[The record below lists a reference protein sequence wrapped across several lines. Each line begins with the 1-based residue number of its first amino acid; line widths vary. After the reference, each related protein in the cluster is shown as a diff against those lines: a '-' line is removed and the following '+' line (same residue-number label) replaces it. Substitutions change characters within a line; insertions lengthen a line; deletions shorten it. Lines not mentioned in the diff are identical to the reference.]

1 MTILFVIL
9 AIFALILIVAAIL
22 PGKYL
27 IEKSIVINRPA
38 VEVYNKVANLNHYSQ
53 WNPWQ
58 KQDPAAITTI
68 TGDPGHVGHK
78 YYWNGKKVGEGHLTV
93 RSTAPG
99 KAINFDLQF
108 IKPFKSQAI
117 DAWDFTDTTDGAKT
131 VWRNSGELPFP
142 VARLMGPYLN
152 KQLNKQFEEGLI
164 SLKEL
169 CEK

>member
-1 MTILFVIL
+1 MTILFIIL
-9 AIFALILIVAAIL
+9 AIIAFILIVAAVL

-38 VEVYNKVANLNHYSQ
+38 AEVYNKVANLNHYSE

-58 KQDPAAITTI
+58 KQDPAAISTI
-68 TGDPGHVGHK
+68 SGEPAHVGHK
-78 YYWNGKKVGEGHLTV
+78 YHWNGKKVGEGHLTV
-93 RSTAPG
+93 RSTVPG

-117 DAWDFTDTTDGAKT
+117 DAWDFTDTTDGTKT

-152 KQLNKQFEEGLI
+152 KQLNKQFEEGLK